1 MKEALV
7 MTKRLK
13 GELDTMLKEHKE
25 IVAAL
30 KKLIVAAKKENKLE
44 YVSFADKLMM
54 HAQTEEHVYYP
65 ASLLIGRYLKLKP
78 KKHSTAAA

>member
-7 MTKRLK
+7 MTNRLK

-25 IVAAL
+25 IVTAL

-44 YVSFADKLMM
+44 YVSFDKLMM

-65 ASLLIGRYLKLKP
+65 ASLLIGRYLKLKL